1 MVGMVGITAVL
12 TAVMAVC
19 MEVTADTADIPADM
33 AATDGPTAEV
43 MGLTADMAAT
53 SANHIT
59 QEAITQLANTEV
71 DSMAEGSA
79 EAETTEDITVG
90 TAAVSPAAKHVLQT
104 PTSPDSIYLSKA
116 AGRRAMV
123 MVMKGGWESRSNAY
137 IP

>member
-1 MVGMVGITAVL
+1 MVGITAVL

-19 MEVTADTADIPADM
+19 MEATADTADIPADM
-33 AATDGPTAEV
+33 AAMDGPTAKVIE
-43 MGLTADMAAT
+43 LTANIAAT

-59 QEAITQLANTEV
+59 QEAVTQLANTEV
-71 DSMAEGSA
+71 DTMAEGSA

-90 TAAVSPAAKHVLQT
+90 TTAVSPAAKHVLQT
-104 PTSPDSIYLSKA
+104 PTSPDYIYLLKA

-123 MVMKGGWESRSNAY
+123 MVMEGGRESRSNAY